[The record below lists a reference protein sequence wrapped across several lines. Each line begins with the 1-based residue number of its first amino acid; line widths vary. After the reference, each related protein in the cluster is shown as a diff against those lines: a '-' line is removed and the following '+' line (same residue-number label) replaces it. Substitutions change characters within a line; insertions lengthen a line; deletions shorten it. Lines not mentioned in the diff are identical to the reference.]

1 MRLSGSRGGLPAFVL
16 LIVMVGAAFPQ
27 RAAAQWRA
35 ATLVGAR
42 FGPPLRAGFAVGVVY
57 GNSSRIAEFGG
68 PIVLAEAGLGGGRLS
83 AGYFLAFPFVSGV
96 ELLGSAVRTWGSPLN
111 ADPNVTLIGGELR
124 AIGFAVNVGLGVF
137 RPVGEGETRYYLNI
151 GLGI

>member
-1 MRLSGSRGGLPAFVL
+1 MRLSASRGGLLAFVL

-35 ATLVGAR
+35 VTLVGAR
-42 FGPPLRAGFAVGVVY
+42 FGPPLRAGFAVGVAY
-57 GNSSRIAEFGG
+57 GNRSRIAEFGG

-83 AGYFLAFPFVSGV
+83 AGYFLAFPFVSGM

-111 ADPNVTLIGGELR
+111 ADPKVTLIGGELR
-124 AIGFAVNVGLGVF
+124 AIGFAVNVGLGAF